1 MDILIVEDDY
11 ISRSMLNKMLS
22 GMGHTVIEAVDGVE
36 GLEILQAKRIRLVIS
51 DWIMP
56 GMNGLD
62 LCHKIRSEAFK
73 EYIYVIMLTSKDRKA
88 DLMNVFSAG
97 ADDYIPKPFDPE
109 ELRARVMTGVR
120 VIDLEQRHHRLANTL
135 LESRNKL
142 RIVIDALKEEIVSLD
157 LNMNI
162 VSVNQAF
169 ASRLNCSPEDAVGK
183 NLFAGNLSQHH
194 LLCDDAVHSL
204 VKEVIAKGAGLKK
217 LLTGKDADA
226 RTIYRQVSCLP
237 IRDELGHVFQVVILA
252 QDVTEEKR
260 KTEEINSLNEQLL
273 ETSAKIEA
281 QNKELKQALKRIEET
296 QAQMLQSEKMASIGQ
311 LAAGVAHEINNP
323 TGFVSSNLKTLLGY
337 KDDIAQ
343 LIGGYRE
350 LISYLESDINKGK
363 LPGSV
368 KNHIEKIRSI
378 ESEIDI
384 DFLMD
389 DIGDLIGDCREGT
402 DRIKKIVID
411 LKDFAHPGEDT
422 VQPVDINSGLDST
435 LNVVNNEI
443 KYKATVERDFDVVP
457 IIKGYPQQLN
467 QVFMNILV
475 NAAQAIEKRGTITIK
490 TCSEADFVVV
500 MISDTGR
507 GISARNLKK
516 IFDPFFTTKDVGKG
530 TGLGM
535 NIAYNIIQKHKGTID
550 VQSEVGKGTTFTVRL
565 PVNGSGE
572 EAAEA

>member
-1 MDILIVEDDY
+1 MDILIVEDDH
-11 ISRSMLNKMLS
+11 ISRSMLTNMLS
-22 GMGHTVIEAVDGVE
+22 RMGHTVIEAADGAE
-36 GLEILQAKRIRLVIS
+36 GLEILQAKKIRIVIS
-51 DWIMP
+51 DWMMP
-56 GMNGLD
+56 GMDGLD
-62 LCHKIRSEAFK
+62 LCRKIRSGAFK
-73 EYIYVIMLTSKDRKA
+73 EYTYIIMLTSKDRKA
-88 DLMNVFSAG
+88 DLMNVFSVG

-169 ASRLNCSPEDAVGK
+169 ANRLNCSPEDAVGK
-183 NLFAGNLSQHH
+183 NLFAENLSQHH
-194 LLCDDAVHSL
+194 LLCDQGVHSL
-204 VKEVIAKGAGLKK
+204 VKEVITKGAGLKK

-226 RTIYRQVSCLP
+226 QTIYRQVSCLP
-237 IRDELGHVFQVVILA
+237 IRDEFGNVFQVVILS

-337 KDDIAQ
+337 MDDIAQ
-343 LIGGYRE
+343 LIGGYGE
-350 LISYLESDINKGK
+350 LISDLESDTHKST
-363 LPGSV
+363 LPGNV

-422 VQPVDINSGLDST
+422 VQSVDINNGLDST

-443 KYKATVERDFDVVP
+443 KYKATVERDFGAIP

-500 MISDTGR
+500 MIRDTGC
-507 GISARNLKK
+507 GIPDRNLKK
-516 IFDPFFTTKDVGKG
+516 IFDPFYTTKDVGKG

-550 VQSEVGKGTTFTVRL
+550 VQSEVGKGTTFTIKL

-572 EAAEA
+572 EAAEE